1 MLFTKLYMKKLK
13 WNGLTQS
20 VLWGCM
26 GIAFILL
33 YPVSPQMTSIIGGCM
48 LLIQGLP
55 QLYLFIQED
64 ERFIYSLMAL
74 IACIIVCF
82 LGVWLITKPEVIH
95 DIVPAVFSFVVLLRG
110 LSDALIYI
118 RLKGFNFSK
127 SYIALF
133 ICVVKILFAV
143 ILMTQFEFAHFIMYS
158 LTALAMVL
166 DGISDA
172 WLWMVLEKKVLEDL
186 GI

>member
-13 WNGLTQS
+13 WNGLMQS
-20 VLWGCM
+20 VIWGCM
-26 GIAFILL
+26 GIAFVLL

-64 ERFIYSLMAL
+64 ERFIYSLLAL
-74 IACIIVCF
+74 IACIIICF
-82 LGVWLITKPEVIH
+82 LGVWLITKPQVVH
-95 DIVPAVFSFVVLLRG
+95 DVVPAVFAFVILLRG
-110 LSDALIYI
+110 ISDVLIYV
-118 RLKGFNFSK
+118 RLKRMNFSK
-127 SYIALF
+127 SYVALV
-133 ICVVKILFAV
+133 ICALKILCAA
-143 ILMTQFEFAHFIMYS
+143 ILMTQFEITHFIMYS
-158 LTALAMVL
+158 LTALVMVL

-172 WLWMVLEKKVLEDL
+172 WLWIELEKNVIADL